1 MIYRFDVCELNTE
14 NFTLQ
19 INNIK
24 QLVEPHVFDLILYL
38 IKHRNRL
45 VSREELFRNLW
56 AGRAVCDAT
65 LSNNIKCAR
74 AALGDNGERQ
84 LIIKTTRGRGYQFI
98 SDVTIASSE
107 LNKPNNPIPNI
118 DTSSSDIFHKIKIIF
133 LQYSLL
139 ITCFILIIVIYT
151 LFWVPENDKNT
162 TTNKAA
168 LQSIAVMPFKNRTE
182 LNKDLIMSIG
192 IHDELL
198 VHISKI
204 PQITSI
210 SQIALLDFISNK
222 KELPVIH
229 EELGVTILLEG
240 TFQKISD
247 QIRINVHLI
256 NVITGENIWANS
268 YTRKITIENILVTQE
283 ELAKTIASEIEGLFP
298 QKKLNNLKDSMQH
311 LTKPQ

>member
-56 AGRAVCDAT
+56 AGREVCDAT

-84 LIIKTTRGRGYQFI
+84 FIIKTTRGRGYQFI
-98 SDVTIASSE
+98 SEVTIASSE

-118 DTSSSDIFHKIKIIF
+118 DTSSSDLFHKKTF
-133 LQYSLL
+133 LQSSLL
-139 ITCFILIIVIYT
+139 IICFILMIVIYFI
-151 LFWVPENDKNT
+151 LWGSESEINT
-162 TTNKAA
+162 DPHNAA

-182 LNKDLIMSIG
+182 LNKNLIMSIS

-204 PQITSI
+204 SQITSI
-210 SQIALLDFISNK
+210 SQPALLAFITSK
-222 KELPVIH
+222 KDLPAIH
-229 EELGVTILLEG
+229 EELGVTILLQG
-240 TFQKISD
+240 TFQKVAD
-247 QIRINVHLI
+247 QVRINVVLI

-268 YTRKITIENILVTQE
+268 YTRQMTSDKILMTQE
-283 ELAKTIASEIEGLFP
+283 ELAKTIASEIGALFP
-298 QKKLNNLKDSMQH
+298 PPKLNNLSFE
-311 LTKPQ
+311 